1 MNFSY
6 ISIGKGNGEKKP
18 QGKSL
23 GKNDVKQI
31 SREKCQRRPMA
42 AAQKKHVAKA
52 NAPQKTNARVDR
64 SMRALE
70 NLEAQQSDA
79 K

>member
-42 AAQKKHVAKA
+42 AAQK
-52 NAPQKTNARVDR
+52 NTSQKRMRRKKQMPASIARCGHW
-64 SMRALE
+64 
-70 NLEAQQSDA
+70 
-79 K
+79 KI